1 MLSSLPWPTRNDANS
16 QLASYLPRVLFLHE
30 VRVHELDHVGQ
41 RAFLASLQSNGAL
54 DVDNVCVKERSVRMQ
69 TVRASRRPSTA
80 AASVRGG
87 NQILGCHPRGVDG
100 LSNILRGFQRTLPP
114 GWPMLEAQAP
124 RQLVVTTRAH

>member
-54 DVDNVCVKERSVRMQ
+54 DVDNVCVKERDLCACRLCALVADLQ
-69 TVRASRRPSTA
+69 QLQHLF
-80 AASVRGG
+80 GG
-87 NQILGCHPRGVDG
+87 EIRY
-100 LSNILRGFQRTLPP
+100 
-114 GWPMLEAQAP
+114 
-124 RQLVVTTRAH
+124 